1 MGTKFN
7 LRVRDHVDA
16 PDEKLLLNDRIFTEI
31 ASKYDFVT
39 RALSFGRD
47 SAWKRTMM
55 GILPKLQAPVCVD
68 LACGTGDITF
78 LLAEKYTNGIIIGLD
93 LTSSMLQIATHRNS
107 LANVKFV
114 QSDICALGLSSNSA
128 DVITGGY
135 ALRNAPDIRL
145 AIDEIWR
152 TLKPGGTAAFLDFSK
167 PKSKPI
173 QVLEYWMLR
182 TWGSIWGRLLH
193 RSGEVYVYIAESLRT
208 FPDRT
213 SLKQLF
219 LDHGFDFACSQLF
232 YFGVLELLVVQK
244 PS

>member
-1 MGTKFN
+1 MGPKFN
-7 LRVRDHVDA
+7 LRVKDHVGV
-16 PDEKLLLNDRIFTEI
+16 PDEKLFLNDLIFTEI

-47 SAWKRTMM
+47 SAWKRRM
-55 GILPKLQAPVCVD
+55 IEVLPKLQAPVCVD
-68 LACGTGDITF
+68 LACGTGDISF
-78 LLAEKYTNGIIIGLD
+78 LLAQKYTNGIVVGLD
-93 LTSSMLQIATHRNS
+93 LTPSMLQIATYRNS
-107 LANVKFV
+107 LTNVRFV

-167 PKSKPI
+167 PTSKAVQI
-173 QVLEYWMLR
+173 LEYWLLR
-182 TWGSIWGRLLH
+182 TWGSVWGRLLH
-193 RSGEVYVYIAESLRT
+193 RSGEVYVYIAESLKT

-213 SLKQLF
+213 SLRQLF
-219 LDHGFDFACSQLF
+219 LDHGFDFERSQLF
-232 YFGVLELLVVQK
+232 YFGVLELLVVRK
-244 PS
+244 RS